1 MFASDRTM
9 AAVASASAAARSFSV
24 EMVSEVWSS
33 RKAVSSPSVS
43 QFCSLI
49 RFVKLTLVIRMLLR
63 NAIASLSPPSGGL
76 LLFQFREDA
85 GESRAH
91 PFQVLANDDLEVLFG
106 TRQLLEVGAE
116 PPGGDGLLL
125 VLAVPAGRLSGAQLI
140 EMRMQPAGVPMN
152 ARQHRLAVV
161 IEN

>member
-116 PPGGDGLLL
+116 PRWRWSPSCPCRSCGPPLRRPVDRN
-125 VLAVPAGRLSGAQLI
+125 ADATCRCANECAPASTRRSYR
-140 EMRMQPAGVPMN
+140 E
-152 ARQHRLAVV
+152 
-161 IEN
+161 